1 MGTGAK
7 ILVGILVVAVI
18 LGGVF
23 ISSYNSLISYDESI
37 KAAWS
42 QVENVMQRRN
52 DLIPNLVNSVKGYA
66 KHEKDI
72 FENVAKARAA
82 LSGAKT
88 LDEKV
93 KATSELDSALSRLL
107 AIAENYPQLQASRNF
122 QSLMDELAGSENRIS
137 VERRRYNEIV
147 QAYNITVRRFPSNVI
162 ASMFGFKEKQVYFKA
177 EEKAKE
183 VPKVKF

>member
-1 MGTGAK
+1 MGTGSK
-7 ILVGILVVAVI
+7 ILIGILIFAVI
-18 LGGVF
+18 IGGIF
-23 ISSYNSLISYDESI
+23 ISGYNSLVRYDESI

-66 KHEKDI
+66 KHEKEI
-72 FENVAKARAA
+72 FENVANARAA
-82 LSGAKT
+82 LLGAKT
-88 LDEKV
+88 IDEKV
-93 KATSELDSALSRLL
+93 KATTALDSALGRLL
-107 AIAENYPQLQASRNF
+107 AIAENYPQLQASKNF
-122 QSLMDELAGSENRIS
+122 QALMDELSGSENRIS

-147 QAYNITVRRFPSNVI
+147 QNYNITVRKFPTNII

-183 VPKVKF
+183 VPQVKF